1 MNHKNEIFIKM
12 ITAVCKIND
21 YKITN
26 KQVFILIK
34 NIFELHHLKTKIL
47 TNIMA

>member
-1 MNHKNEIFIKM
+1 MNHKNEIFIKN

-26 KQVFILIK
+26 VYFD
-34 NIFELHHLKTKIL
+34 
-47 TNIMA
+47 